1 MSERDE
7 PKEVDIWK
15 EHRYLEGQIKALGR
29 PIDEIEELL
38 REYRKSHRRLATQR
52 SKQFANVVAQIQATK
67 AGNRQAIGLIIRAFA
82 EHVLDEAR
90 VIGITARANT
100 EEIVDKIPDMDA
112 EETMPEDEQEAQEEL
127 GE

>member
-29 PIDEIEELL
+29 PINEIEDLL

-52 SKQFANVVAQIQATK
+52 GKQFANVVAQIQATK
-67 AGNRQAIGLIIRAFA
+67 AGYNKQAIGTILRAFA
-82 EHVLDEAR
+82 EHVVNETR

-112 EETMPEDEQEAQEEL
+112 E
-127 GE
+127 